1 MTQKLKKEEAKEEK
15 KLTVDERIEALKN
28 QQEQLKEV
36 FLKISGALEVLEQMK
51 EEE

>member
-28 QQEQLKEV
+28 QHEQLKEL
-36 FLKISGALEVLEQMK
+36 FLKISGALEVLQQMK